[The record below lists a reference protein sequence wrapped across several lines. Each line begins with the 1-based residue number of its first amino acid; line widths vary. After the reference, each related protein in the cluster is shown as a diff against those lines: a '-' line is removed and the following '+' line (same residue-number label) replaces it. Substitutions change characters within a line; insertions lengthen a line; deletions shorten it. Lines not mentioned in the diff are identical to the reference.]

1 MIFIP
6 PFDLDQ
12 MAFHFVELFSFTALL
27 IGVLAVV
34 VIVLAGVM
42 EWISEYAERGAK

>member
-12 MAFHFVELFSFTALL
+12 MVFHFVELFSFTVLL
-27 IGVLAVV
+27 IGLLGVV
-34 VIVLAGVM
+34 VIVLAGVV
-42 EWISEYAERGAK
+42 EWLAEHAERGAK